1 MKALITGASSGIGRD
16 ITKELAKKGYDVILV
31 ARDEEKMTELAQ
43 EIETNVQI
51 IAMDLSIEENCKKLY
66 EMVKDENIDILI
78 NNAGFGVHGDFSET
92 DLEKEIAMINT
103 NIIAMHILM
112 KLFLKDMRK
121 RNKGI
126 ILNVS
131 SSAGFMPGPLMS
143 AYYASKAYVLRLTE
157 GIKEELKK
165 SKSKVQL
172 SVLCPGPVKTNFSK
186 VAGVDFGMQSL
197 SSEYVAK
204 YTVNKMLKGKFIIVP
219 GFTMK
224 IIRFFTKVTSNTIV
238 SKISY
243 KVNFKKYKQS
253 K

>member
-16 ITKELAKKGYDVILV
+16 ITKELAKRGYDVILV

-224 IIRFFTKVTSNTIV
+224 IIRFFTKVTPNAIV

>member
-224 IIRFFTKVTSNTIV
+224 IIRFFTKVTPNTIV

-243 KVNFKKYKQS
+243 KVNFKKYKQ
-253 K
+253 

>member
-204 YTVNKMLKGKFIIVP
+204 YTVNKILKGKFIIVP

-224 IIRFFTKVTSNTIV
+224 IIRFFTKVTPNTIV

-243 KVNFKKYKQS
+243 KVNLKKYKQS

>member
-112 KLFLKDMRK
+112 KLFLKDMRE
-121 RNKGI
+121 RNRGI

-204 YTVNKMLKGKFIIVP
+204 YTVNKILKGKFIIVP

-224 IIRFFTKVTSNTIV
+224 IIRFFTKVTPNTIV

>member
-224 IIRFFTKVTSNTIV
+224 IIRFFTKVTPNTIV